1 MKFGPLVYISQCLCK
16 RAYVP
21 CEFVTPSLHSRKA
34 WNQMQISNLKMLKKI
49 MYEQLITCDLRD
61 LDTAFFSRERKTDF
75 VAVISKAS
83 PSHLRSL
90 VTKVSWFN

>member
-61 LDTAFFSRERKTDF
+61 LDAAFFSKERKTDF

>member
-1 MKFGPLVYISQCLCK
+1 MREPTLKFVPLALVYISQYLYK

-34 WNQMQISNLKMLKKI
+34 WNQMQVSNLKMLKKI

-61 LDTAFFSRERKTDF
+61 LDGAFLAKNEKL
-75 VAVISKAS
+75 ISL
-83 PSHLRSL
+83 PSL
-90 VTKVSWFN
+90 VKHHHLILGPL